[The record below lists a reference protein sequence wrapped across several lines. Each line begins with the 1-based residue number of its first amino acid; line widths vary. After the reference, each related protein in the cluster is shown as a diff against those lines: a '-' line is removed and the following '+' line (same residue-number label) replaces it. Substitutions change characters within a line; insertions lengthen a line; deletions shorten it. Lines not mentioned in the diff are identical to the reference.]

1 MLEEAVLVPLT
12 LKEVKEM
19 LDAELLTKGGN
30 LDRPINAAC
39 ACDLLSDLLAFNREE
54 SVLLTGL
61 VNQQVIR
68 TAEMIDLS
76 GIIFVRGKKPTA
88 QVIDLAEDLDI
99 VLMTTEKTMF
109 ECCGILFGAGL
120 EASFVTR

>member
-1 MLEEAVLVPLT
+1 MPLT
-12 LKEVKEM
+12 LADVKNLLE
-19 LDAELLTKGGN
+19 AELLTPGGDLN
-30 LDRPINAAC
+30 RPIQAAC

-76 GIIFVRGKKPTA
+76 GIIFVRGKRPTL
-88 QVIDLAEDLDI
+88 QVIDLAADLGI
-99 VLMTTEKTMF
+99 VLMTTDKTMF
-109 ECCGILFGAGL
+109 ECCGILFNSGM
-120 EASFVTR
+120 EASFVVR